1 MAVARIEGTDIACEV
16 KLKSSFGSGRVSA
29 NDETDGSFVASTK
42 STRAKPADQVGV
54 FEVELIGAA
63 QLRVGATVIRLKPID
78 ERPAQSV
85 VLAPDIADAADQRR
99 RVVEESERWKSWL
112 SGRAH

>member
-1 MAVARIEGTDIACEV
+1 MAVARIEGTDIAWEV

-29 NDETDGSFVASTK
+29 NDDTDPILRGVHEEHPRET
-42 STRAKPADQVGV
+42 ADQVGV

-63 QLRVGATVIRLKPID
+63 QLRLGATVIRLEPID
-78 ERPAQSV
+78 ELPAQSV
-85 VLAPDIADAADQRR
+85 VLPPDVADTADQRR

>member
-1 MAVARIEGTDIACEV
+1 M

-29 NDETDGSFVASTK
+29 KDETDPILRRVHKEHPRET
-42 STRAKPADQVGV
+42 ADQVGV

-63 QLRVGATVIRLKPID
+63 QVRVGATVMRLKPID

-85 VLAPDIADAADQRR
+85 VLPPDIADAADQRR
-99 RVVEESERWKSWL
+99 RVIEESERWKSWL